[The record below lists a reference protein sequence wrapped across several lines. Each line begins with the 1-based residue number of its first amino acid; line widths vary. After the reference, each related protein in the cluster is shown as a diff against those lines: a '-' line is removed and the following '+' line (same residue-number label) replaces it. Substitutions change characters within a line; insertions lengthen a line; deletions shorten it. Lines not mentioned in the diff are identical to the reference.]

1 MAPRVWHS
9 FDTVDWFRVSIFIA
23 AVSVFWAT
31 MVAVIP
37 DPYAKWVST
46 FLLGV
51 SNAVALMLRSGK
63 SRVEKIGDKFEELET
78 KKEETRVEITE
89 LLSNEA
95 KEKAEQ
101 AEKK

>member
-1 MAPRVWHS
+1 
-9 FDTVDWFRVSIFIA
+9 
-23 AVSVFWAT
+23 